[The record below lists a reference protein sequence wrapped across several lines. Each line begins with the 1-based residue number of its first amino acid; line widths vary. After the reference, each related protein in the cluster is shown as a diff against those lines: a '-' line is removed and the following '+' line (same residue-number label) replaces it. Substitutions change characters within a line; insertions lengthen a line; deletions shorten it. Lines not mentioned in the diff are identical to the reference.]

1 MEEIE
6 SKLDQV
12 ISKIEEIEKAQRNRT
27 LEIWKL
33 ALGVLTPL
41 AVVGVGIFF
50 DRQLEQRA
58 AEAADRQDR
67 LSRLALI
74 PEFLDALTVRPQDKQ
89 VLAIRSVSAI
99 LPEDGQKLLEGL
111 QGSDLKLS
119 EGAQGAIADEL
130 IDSQALVEVNRM
142 FSHIKSTRIA
152 AFERLISGDFQNHDV
167 IRATIYRMATDL
179 SNSNGVFNS
188 LTLLN
193 RFSGEELRFAE
204 NELARLLPRTFSNGP
219 RTSSLAE
226 QLLKKLSR

>member
-6 SKLDQV
+6 NKLDLV
-12 ISKIEEIEKAQRNRT
+12 LSKIDEIEKSRKDRT
-27 LEIWKL
+27 LEVWKL

-50 DRQLEQRA
+50 DRQLEQLA
-58 AEAADRQDR
+58 AKAADRQDR

-74 PEFLDALTVRPQDKQ
+74 PEFLDALTVSQQDKQ

-99 LPEDGQKLLEGL
+99 LPEEGQKLLEGL
-111 QGSDLKLS
+111 QGSDLELS
-119 EGAQGAIADEL
+119 EDAQGAIADEL
-130 IDSQALVEVNRM
+130 IDSLALVEVNRI

-152 AFERLISGDFQNHDV
+152 AFERLISGDFQDHDV
-167 IRATIYRMATDL
+167 IRATIYRTATDL
-179 SNSNGVFNS
+179 GNSNGVYNA

-193 RFSGEELRFAE
+193 RFSGEDLKFAE
-204 NELARLLPRTFSNGP
+204 NELTRLLPRTYSNGP
-219 RTSSLAE
+219 RTRNLAD